1 MGSESLTAL
10 VMARNLNLPARELMN
25 RTVFFVSESTGI
37 TAETLG
43 HSLLSQFDT
52 VEFEQVYMPYINTDL
67 RAKALTQRMQEAADR
82 DGARPIVFA
91 TMLNT
96 EITAILRSGNC
107 FYVELFE
114 IFVEPLSAELGVPPS
129 RKSGRSHAITK
140 PSYYT
145 KRIEAINFAMAN
157 DDGIRPDNFHRADV
171 VLTGVSR
178 SGKTPTCLYL
188 AMHYGLR
195 SANYPITEE
204 DFERGDVPQLLYS
217 CRHKLFALTID
228 PQRLQLIREERRPGS
243 AYASLK
249 RCQDD
254 IRMAQQIFKRLQVPA
269 LNTTTQSIEEISSQI
284 IKALKENQEGRPAV
298 LAEMDHGTAL

>member
-1 MGSESLTAL
+1 MI
-10 VMARNLNLPARELMN
+10 

-52 VEFEQVYMPYINTDL
+52 IDFEQVYMPYINTDL
-67 RAKALTQRMQEAADR
+67 RATALTQRMQEAADR

-91 TMLNT
+91 TMLNN
-96 EITAILRSGNC
+96 EIRDILKSGNC
-107 FYVELFE
+107 YYMELFE
-114 IFVEPLSAELGVPPS
+114 SFIDPLSAELGVPPS
-129 RKSGRSHAITK
+129 RKAGQSHAITK
-140 PSYYT
+140 PNFYT

-204 DFERGDVPQLLYS
+204 DFERGDVPQLVWD
-217 CRHKLFALTID
+217 CRHKLFALIID
-228 PQRLQLIREERRPGS
+228 PQRLQLIREERRPNS
-243 AYASLK
+243 PYSSLA

-254 IRMAQQIFKRLQVPA
+254 IRQAQNIYKRLQVPV

-284 IKALKENQEGRPAV
+284 VKILKDNQDGS
-298 LAEMDHGTAL
+298 AEPIANF

>member
-1 MGSESLTAL
+1 
-10 VMARNLNLPARELMN
+10 MN

-52 VEFEQVYMPYINTDL
+52 IDFEQVYMPYINTDL
-67 RAKALTQRMQEAADR
+67 RAKALTERMQEAADR

-91 TMLNT
+91 TMLNN
-96 EITAILRSGNC
+96 EIREILKGGNC
-107 FYVELFE
+107 FYMELFE
-114 IFVEPLSAELGVPPS
+114 GFVEPLSVELGVPPS
-129 RKSGRSHAITK
+129 RKAGRSHAITK

-145 KRIEAINFAMAN
+145 KRIEAINFAMSN
-157 DDGIRPDNFHRADV
+157 DDGVRPDNFHRADV
-171 VLTGVSR
+171 VLIGVSR

-195 SANYPITEE
+195 SANYPVTEE
-204 DFERGDVPQLLYS
+204 DFERGDVPQLVWD

-243 AYASLK
+243 RYASIE

-254 IRMAQQIFKRLQVPA
+254 IRMAAQIYKRLQIPT
-269 LNTTTQSIEEISSQI
+269 LNTTSQSIEEISSHI
-284 IKALKENQEGRPAV
+284 IKALRGSGA
-298 LAEMDHGTAL
+298 H

>member
-1 MGSESLTAL
+1 
-10 VMARNLNLPARELMN
+10 MN

-52 VEFEQVYMPYINTDL
+52 IDFEQVYMPYINTTL
-67 RAKALTQRMQEAADR
+67 RATALTQRMQEAADR
-82 DGARPIVFA
+82 DGGRPIVFA
-91 TMLNT
+91 TMLNN
-96 EITAILRSGNC
+96 EIRDILKSGNC
-107 FYVELFE
+107 YYMELFE
-114 IFVEPLSAELGVPPS
+114 SFIEPLSAELGVPPS
-129 RKSGRSHAITK
+129 RKAGQSHAITK
-140 PSYYT
+140 PNFYT

-204 DFERGDVPQLLYS
+204 DFERGDVPQLVWD

-228 PQRLQLIREERRPGS
+228 PQRLQLIREERRPNS
-243 AYASLK
+243 PYASLA

-254 IRMAQQIFKRLQVPA
+254 IRKAQNIYKRLQVPV

-284 IKALKENQEGRPAV
+284 VKILKDNLDGSPEPRASF
-298 LAEMDHGTAL
+298 

>member
-1 MGSESLTAL
+1 
-10 VMARNLNLPARELMN
+10 MN

-52 VEFEQVYMPYINTDL
+52 IDFEQVYMPYIDTDL
-67 RAKALTQRMQEAADR
+67 RARALTQRMQEAADR
-82 DGARPIVFA
+82 DGARPIIFA
-91 TMLNT
+91 TMLNN
-96 EITAILRSGNC
+96 EIREILKGGNC
-107 FYVELFE
+107 FYMELFE
-114 IFVEPLSAELGVPPS
+114 GFVEPLSAELGVPPS
-129 RKSGRSHAITK
+129 RKAGQSHAITK
-140 PSYYT
+140 PSFYT

-171 VLTGVSR
+171 VLAGVSR

-204 DFERGDVPQLLYS
+204 DFERGDVPQLVWD

-243 AYASLK
+243 PYASMA

-254 IRMAQQIFKRLQVPA
+254 IRMAQQIYKRLQVPV
-269 LNTTTQSIEEISSQI
+269 LNTTTQSIEEIASHI
-284 IKALKENQEGRPAV
+284 IKILKDNLEGWSEP
-298 LAEMDHGTAL
+298 LAEHP

>member
-1 MGSESLTAL
+1 MK
-10 VMARNLNLPARELMN
+10 

-37 TAETLG
+37 TAETMG

-52 VEFEQVYMPYINTDL
+52 MDFEQVYMPYINTDM
-67 RAKALTQRMQEAADR
+67 RAKALTERMQEAADR
-82 DGARPIVFA
+82 DGMRPIVFA
-91 TMLNT
+91 TMLDA
-96 EITAILRSGNC
+96 EIGDILREGNC
-107 FYVELFE
+107 FYLELFE
-114 IFVEPLSAELGVPPS
+114 GFIEPLSDELGVPPS
-129 RKSGRSHAITK
+129 RRSGRSHAITK
-140 PSYYT
+140 PSSYT

-157 DDGIRPDNFHRADV
+157 DDGVRPDNFHRADV

-204 DFERGDVPQLLYS
+204 DFERGDVPQTVWD

-228 PQRLQLIREERRPGS
+228 AQRLQLIREERRPGS
-243 AYASLK
+243 DYASLK

-254 IRMAQQIFKRLQVPA
+254 IRRANAIYRRLGIPV
-269 LNTTTQSIEEISSQI
+269 LNTTSQSIEEISTQI
-284 IKALKENQEGRPAV
+284 LRSVKDT
-298 LAEMDHGTAL
+298 MD

>member
-1 MGSESLTAL
+1 
-10 VMARNLNLPARELMN
+10 MN

-52 VEFEQVYMPYINTDL
+52 LDFEQVYMPYINTAL

-82 DGARPIVFA
+82 DGVRPIVFA
-91 TMLNT
+91 TMLND
-96 EITAILRSGNC
+96 EIREILRGGNC
-107 FYVELFE
+107 FYMELFE
-114 IFVEPLSAELGVPPS
+114 EFIEPLSDELGVPPS
-129 RKSGRSHAITK
+129 RKAGRSHAIK

-145 KRIEAINFAMAN
+145 KRIEAINFTMAN
-157 DDGIRPDNFHRADV
+157 DDGIRPDNFNRADV
-171 VLTGVSR
+171 VLIGVSR

-195 SANYPITEE
+195 AANYPITEE
-204 DFERGDVPQLLYS
+204 DFERGDVPQLVWD
-217 CRHKLFALTID
+217 CRHKLFGLIID

-243 AYASLK
+243 SYASLA

-254 IRMAQQIFKRLQVPA
+254 VRQAQQIFKRLQVPV
-269 LNTTTQSIEEISSQI
+269 LNTTTQSIEEISAHI
-284 IKALKENQEGRPAV
+284 IKVLKDTVEGWTGPW
-298 LAEMDHGTAL
+298 AERG

>member
-1 MGSESLTAL
+1 
-10 VMARNLNLPARELMN
+10 MN

-52 VEFEQVYMPYINTDL
+52 IDFEQVYMPYINTDL

-91 TMLNT
+91 TMLNN
-96 EITAILRSGNC
+96 EIREILRSGNC
-107 FYVELFE
+107 FYMELFE
-114 IFVEPLSAELGVPPS
+114 GFVEPLSAELGVPPS
-129 RKSGRSHAITK
+129 RKAGRSHAITK

-171 VLTGVSR
+171 VLIGVSR

-195 SANYPITEE
+195 SANYPMTEE
-204 DFERGDVPQLLYS
+204 DFERGDVPQLVWD

-243 AYASLK
+243 AYASLE

-254 IRMAQQIFKRLQVPA
+254 IRMAATVYKRLQIPV
-269 LNTTTQSIEEISSQI
+269 LNTTSQSIEEISSHI
-284 IKALKENQEGRPAV
+284 IKGLRGSGER
-298 LAEMDHGTAL
+298 

>member
-1 MGSESLTAL
+1 
-10 VMARNLNLPARELMN
+10 MN

-52 VEFEQVYMPYINTDL
+52 IDFEQVYMPYINTDL

-91 TMLNT
+91 TMLNN
-96 EITAILRSGNC
+96 EIREILKSGNC
-107 FYVELFE
+107 FYMELFE
-114 IFVEPLSAELGVPPS
+114 GFVEPLSAELGVAPS
-129 RKSGRSHAITK
+129 RKAGRSHAIK
-140 PSYYT
+140 PSSYT

-157 DDGIRPDNFHRADV
+157 DDGVRPDNFHRADV
-171 VLTGVSR
+171 VLIGVSR

-195 SANYPITEE
+195 SANYPLTEE
-204 DFERGDVPQLLYS
+204 DFERGDVPQLVWD
-217 CRHKLFALTID
+217 CRQKLFALTID

-243 AYASLK
+243 PYASLV
-249 RCQDD
+249 RCQAD
-254 IRMAQQIFKRLQVPA
+254 IRMAAQIYKRLQIPV
-269 LNTTTQSIEEISSQI
+269 LNTTSQSIEEISSHI
-284 IKALKENQEGRPAV
+284 IKALRGSVGP
-298 LAEMDHGTAL
+298 

>member
-1 MGSESLTAL
+1 M
-10 VMARNLNLPARELMN
+10 R

-52 VEFEQVYMPYINTDL
+52 LDFEQVYMPYINTVL
-67 RAKALTQRMQEAADR
+67 RAEALTQRMQEAADR
-82 DGARPIVFA
+82 DGLRPIVFA
-91 TMLNT
+91 TMLNN
-96 EITAILRSGNC
+96 EIRTIIKGGNC
-107 FYVELFE
+107 FYLELFE
-114 IFVEPLSAELGVPPS
+114 VFVEPLSTELGVPPS

-140 PSYYT
+140 PSSYT

-157 DDGIRPDNFHRADV
+157 DDGVRPDNFHRADV
-171 VLTGVSR
+171 VLIGVSR

-204 DFERGDVPQLLYS
+204 DFERGDVPQLVWD
-217 CRHKLFALTID
+217 CRHKVFALTID

-243 AYASLK
+243 DYASVS
-249 RCQDD
+249 RCHED
-254 IRMAQQIFKRLQVPA
+254 IRHAQLIFKRLQVPV
-269 LNTTTQSIEEISSQI
+269 LNTTTQSIEEIASQI
-284 IKALKENQEGRPAV
+284 NKILTDNLEGRSGPLV
-298 LAEMDHGTAL
+298 ERP

>member
-1 MGSESLTAL
+1 
-10 VMARNLNLPARELMN
+10 MN

-52 VEFEQVYMPYINTDL
+52 VDFEQVYMPYINTEL

-91 TMLNT
+91 TMLNNQ
-96 EITAILRSGNC
+96 IRDILKGGNC
-107 FYVELFE
+107 FYMELFE
-114 IFVEPLSAELGVPPS
+114 VFVDPLSAELGVPPS
-129 RKSGRSHAITK
+129 LQSGRSHAITK

-204 DFERGDVPQLLYS
+204 DFERGDVPQLLYD

-243 AYASLK
+243 PYASLK

-254 IRMAQQIFKRLQVPA
+254 IRMAHQIYKRLQVPV

-284 IKALKENQEGRPAV
+284 IKALKETQEGRPMAV
-298 LAEMDHGTAL
+298 AEFGGAAGR

>member
-1 MGSESLTAL
+1 
-10 VMARNLNLPARELMN
+10 MN

-52 VEFEQVYMPYINTDL
+52 VEFEQVYMPYINTEL
-67 RAKALTQRMQEAADR
+67 RASALTQRMQEAADR

-91 TMLNT
+91 TMLDNG
-96 EITAILRSGNC
+96 IRAILKGGNC
-107 FYVELFE
+107 FYIELFE
-114 IFVEPLSAELGVPPS
+114 VFVEPLSAELGVPPS
-129 RKSGRSHAITK
+129 RKAGRSHAITK

-204 DFERGDVPQLLYS
+204 DFERGDVPQLLYDCS
-217 CRHKLFALTID
+217 HKLFALTID

-243 AYASLK
+243 GYASLK

-254 IRMAQQIFKRLQVPA
+254 IRMAQQIYKRLQIPV

-284 IKALKENQEGRPAV
+284 IKALKENQEKRPAI
-298 LAEMDHGTAL
+298 LRDMSAADS